1 MHANMALIA
10 QKWKAPAISLTG
22 GCDSKTTLAC
32 ANGLYH
38 RFKYFSY
45 ISSEA
50 EKVDAEAAHQICQA
64 LGLEHRIYRIPDCD
78 EELENVS
85 DAADILFWNTGSIR
99 RSNPNDVRKRIYFD
113 GIKDFDIEVKSW
125 SSEIGRAYYSK
136 RFHGRKDFGEKPT
149 PRKCTTLY
157 KFFFHN
163 RKLVRQTDQ
172 IFKEYLEKYFRSDPV
187 SPLPWQE
194 QFFWEFRVPSWNGLV
209 ITGEH
214 RYSFDITIP
223 YNNRILL
230 QLLLSTS
237 IENRINDTI
246 YAQIREK
253 MNPVIER
260 TGITVQ
266 NLLHTERRERA
277 ENLYYTLHS
286 KFPL

>member
-1 MHANMALIA
+1 M
-10 QKWKAPAISLTG
+10 
-22 GCDSKTTLAC
+22 
-32 ANGLYH
+32 
-38 RFKYFSY
+38 
-45 ISSEA
+45 
-50 EKVDAEAAHQICQA
+50 
-64 LGLEHRIYRIPDCD
+64 
-78 EELENVS
+78 
-85 DAADILFWNTGSIR
+85 
-99 RSNPNDVRKRIYFD
+99 
-113 GIKDFDIEVKSW
+113 
-125 SSEIGRAYYSK
+125 
-136 RFHGRKDFGEKPT
+136 
-149 PRKCTTLY
+149 
-157 KFFFHN
+157 
-163 RKLVRQTDQ
+163 
-172 IFKEYLEKYFRSDPV
+172 
-187 SPLPWQE
+187 
-194 QFFWEFRVPSWNGLV
+194 